1 MRNRITVSHV
11 AAMMAESTGKPVRLC
26 EDFIRELF
34 VLVSDSLAEGE
45 SVRIKGFGTFRLL
58 PVEARKS
65 VDVTTGQEMRIE
77 PYNRITFAASK
88 ELASLVNSPFEAFGT
103 IEIEDGVQLGIEHE
117 EETVD
122 ADVSDALDVSDES
135 GFAVASEGADM
146 SEVSVASV
154 DSVDD
159 EDIEPSEDS
168 VQTEMQ
174 ESSEVPDENAESV
187 IAAQDESTDEQDMT
201 DADNPDDADDVT
213 DADDLDEDREEDEE
227 AAEAVMDSVER
238 NLDSEMHRP
247 SRKFGWGFF
256 AGFMSAL
263 MIGALA
269 VYIVVISGILD
280 RNEDGNKE
288 KVADRTAVVEE
299 PAAPVI
305 EENGLPADTVAE
317 VSIGESVEETGMDK
331 LADTAPSDSPAPVYD
346 VITTTRYL
354 TTVAQEHYGN
364 FNFWPYI
371 YEENKSLLG
380 HPNRIKPGTKIVVP
394 QLSKYGVDPKKKSDI
409 DKAKRKGV
417 EIYSRYGG
425 K

>member
-45 SVRIKGFGTFRLL
+45 SVRIKGFGTFRLS

-168 VQTEMQ
+168 AQTEMQ

-201 DADNPDDADDVT
+201 DADNPDDVT
-213 DADDLDEDREEDEE
+213 DADDLGEDREEDEE
-227 AAEAVMDSVER
+227 AAEAVIDSVER
-238 NLDSEMHRP
+238 DLDPEMHRP

-269 VYIVVISGILD
+269 VYFVVISGILD

-288 KVADRTAVVEE
+288 KVADRAAVVEE

-305 EENGLPADTVAE
+305 EENGLPTDTVAE

-371 YEENKSLLG
+371 YEENKALLG

>member
-45 SVRIKGFGTFRLL
+45 SVRIKGFGTFRLS

-135 GFAVASEGADM
+135 GFAVASECADM

-168 VQTEMQ
+168 AQTEMQ

-201 DADNPDDADDVT
+201 DADNPDDVT
-213 DADDLDEDREEDEE
+213 DADDLGEDREEDEE
-227 AAEAVMDSVER
+227 AAEAVIDSVER
-238 NLDSEMHRP
+238 DLDPEMHRP

-269 VYIVVISGILD
+269 VYFVVISGILD

-288 KVADRTAVVEE
+288 KVADRAAVVEE

-305 EENGLPADTVAE
+305 EENGLPTDTVAE

-371 YEENKSLLG
+371 YEENKALLG